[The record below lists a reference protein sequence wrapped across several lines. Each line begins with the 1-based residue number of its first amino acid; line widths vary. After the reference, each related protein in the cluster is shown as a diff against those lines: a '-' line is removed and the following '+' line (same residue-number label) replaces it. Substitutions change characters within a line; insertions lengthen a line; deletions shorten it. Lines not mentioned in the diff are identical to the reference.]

1 MAILFDSTSR
11 LFTLTT
17 AHSMYQMKAD
27 RYGVLLHTWF
37 GMKGSA
43 FDYSY
48 RIAYADRGFSGNP
61 YDAGDDRTYS
71 LDALPLEF
79 PAYGSGD
86 YRAAALKVRYPDGT
100 SACDLR
106 YLKHE
111 IREGKYSL
119 PGLPALYDAPDQE
132 QQAHETPAPAGC
144 RCGSRSDTLIITLE
158 DTRRMFYVHLY
169 YGVMEDLDIITRAV
183 CVENHSEDDI
193 YLENI
198 QSVCVDYLHGEYDLH
213 TFYGRHVKERN
224 YQRSPLMH
232 GSQSVGSTRG
242 TSSHQYNPFLIL
254 SDRDTTEDTGNCYG
268 FSFLY
273 SGDFLG
279 NAELD
284 QYNQTRLL
292 LGIHP
297 DNFCY
302 CVKPAERFYAPEAA
316 LAYSAQGLGRLSRIF
331 HQAYRTHLCRGKWTA
346 KRRPVLLNDWEG
358 VYFDFDGDKL
368 IQMARDAADLGI
380 ELFVMDDGWFGKRD
394 LDVSGLGDWTVNE
407 KKLGCTLKEL
417 SDQIHGLGLQF
428 GIWFEPEGIN
438 EDSDLYREHP
448 DWAFTVPG
456 KQPTRSRLQLLLD
469 FSREDVREYIFS
481 HICQVLDSARIEYL
495 KWDLNRSL
503 ADLYSASLPA
513 KRQGEVMH
521 RYVLGLYDMLEK
533 LTQRYPDMLIEGCS
547 GGGGRFDA
555 GMLYYTPQIWCSDDT
570 DAIERLSIQYG
581 TSFGYPVSTMGS
593 HVSHCPNEQTR
604 RITPLNTRATVA
616 MSGTFGYELDV
627 NKMTEDEKTIVKAQ
641 IREFKE
647 YYDLIQYGDYYR
659 LTDPDTADAYHGW
672 EFAAEDGSEAL
683 LCIVALQIH
692 PNGPGRWMCLKGLNA
707 DSIYTVNDEEYP
719 GDVLMNGGL
728 LLPTAAE
735 EYESFRIHIVECHA
749 A

>member
-1 MAILFDSTSR
+1 MAILFDSTNR
-11 LFTLTT
+11 LFTLQTD
-17 AHSMYQMKAD
+17 HNMYQMKAD

-71 LDALPLEF
+71 LDALPQEF
-79 PAYGSGD
+79 PVYGSGD
-86 YRAAALKVRYPDGT
+86 YRSTALKVRYPDGT
-100 SACDLR
+100 AACDLR
-106 YLKHE
+106 YLSHE
-111 IREGKYSL
+111 IHKGKYSL
-119 PGLPALYDAPDQE
+119 PGLPSLYDTLDGNNQPRGICDPTEHDAK
-132 QQAHETPAPAGC
+132 
-144 RCGSRSDTLIITLE
+144 SDTLIITLE

-183 CVENHSEDDI
+183 CVENHSGLDI

-198 QSVCVDYLHGEYDLH
+198 QSVCVDYLHGSYDLH

-224 YQRSPLMH
+224 HQRTPLGH
-232 GSQSVGSTRG
+232 GIHSVGSTRG

-302 CVKPAERFYAPEAA
+302 CVKPAERFHAPEAA

-735 EYESFRIHIVECHA
+735 EYESFRIHIVECPA
-749 A
+749 V

>member
-11 LFTLTT
+11 FFTLTT

-61 YDAGDDRTYS
+61 YDAGADRTYS
-71 LDALPLEF
+71 LDALPQEF
-79 PAYGSGD
+79 PTYGSGD
-86 YRAAALKVRYPDGT
+86 YRSTALKVRYPDGT
-100 SACDLR
+100 FACELR

-111 IREGKYSL
+111 ILEGKYSL
-119 PGLPALYDAPDQE
+119 PGLPAIY
-132 QQAHETPAPAGC
+132 
-144 RCGSRSDTLIITLE
+144 DTLPGVSSSNTKADTLVVTLE
-158 DTRRMFYVHLY
+158 DTRQMFYVHLY

-183 CVENHSEDDI
+183 CVENHSGEDI
-193 YLENI
+193 YLENL
-198 QSVCVDYLHGEYDLH
+198 QSVCIDYLYGDYDLH

-224 YQRSPLMH
+224 CQRTPLHH
-232 GSQSVGSTRG
+232 GVQSVGSTRG

-254 SDRDTTEDTGNCYG
+254 SDRDATEDDGNCYG

-273 SGDFLG
+273 SGDFIG
-279 NAELD
+279 SAELD
-284 QYNQTRLL
+284 QYGQTRLL

-302 CVKPAERFYAPEAA
+302 CVGPEERFYAPEAA
-316 LAYSAQGLGRLSRIF
+316 MAYSEHGLGTLSRIF
-331 HQAYRTHLCRGKWTA
+331 HKAYRSNLCRGKWTRT
-346 KRRPVLLNDWEG
+346 RRPVLLNDWEG

-368 IQMARDAADLGI
+368 VQMAKDAVKMGI

-394 LDVSGLGDWTVNE
+394 LDVSGLGDWVVNE

-417 SDQIHGLGLQF
+417 SDRIHDLGMQF

-448 DWAFTVPG
+448 EWAMQIPG
-456 KQPTRSRLQLLLD
+456 KAPTRSRQQLLLD
-469 FSREDVREYIFS
+469 FSREDVRDYIFS
-481 HICQVLDSARIEYL
+481 HICKVLDSARIEYL

-503 ADLYSASLPA
+503 SDLYSAVLPGE
-513 KRQGEVMH
+513 RQGEIMH

-533 LTQRYPDMLIEGCS
+533 LIMRYPDMLIEGCS

-593 HVSHCPNEQTR
+593 HVSHCPNEQTG

-627 NKMTEDEKTIVKAQ
+627 NTMSEEEMETVKIQ
-641 IREFKE
+641 IQEFKE

-659 LTDPDTADAYHGW
+659 LTNPDNVEAYHGW

-692 PNGPGRWMCLKGLNA
+692 PNGPGRWMRLKGLKQ
-707 DSIYTVNDEEYP
+707 DGIYLVDGQEYP

-728 LLPTAAE
+728 LLPRATE
-735 EYESFRIHIVECHA
+735 EYESFRIHIVEKC
-749 A
+749 

>member
-1 MAILFDSTSR
+1 MAILFDSTNR
-11 LFTLTT
+11 LFTLQTD
-17 AHSMYQMKAD
+17 HSMYQMKAD

-37 GMKGSA
+37 GMKGSGSA

-61 YDAGDDRTYS
+61 YDAGEDRTYS
-71 LDALPLEF
+71 LDALPQEF
-79 PAYGSGD
+79 PTYGSGD
-86 YRAAALKVRYPDGT
+86 YRSTALKVRYPDGT
-100 SACDLR
+100 FACELR

-111 IREGKYSL
+111 ILEGKYSL
-119 PGLPALYDAPDQE
+119 PGLPAIY
-132 QQAHETPAPAGC
+132 
-144 RCGSRSDTLIITLE
+144 DTLPGVSSSNTKADTLVVTLE
-158 DTRRMFYVHLY
+158 DTRQMFYVHLY

-183 CVENHSEDDI
+183 CVENHSGEDI
-193 YLENI
+193 YLENL
-198 QSVCVDYLHGEYDLH
+198 QSVCIDYLYGDYDLH

-224 YQRSPLMH
+224 CQRTPLHH
-232 GSQSVGSTRG
+232 GVQSVGSTRG

-254 SDRDTTEDTGNCYG
+254 SDRDATEDEGNCYG

-273 SGDFLG
+273 SGDFIG
-279 NAELD
+279 SAELD
-284 QYNQTRLL
+284 QYGQTRLL

-302 CVKPAERFYAPEAA
+302 CVGPEERFYAPEAA
-316 LAYSAQGLGRLSRIF
+316 MAYSEHGLGTLSRIF
-331 HQAYRTHLCRGKWTA
+331 HKAYRSNLCRGKWTRT
-346 KRRPVLLNDWEG
+346 RRPVLLNDWEG

-368 IQMARDAADLGI
+368 VQMAKDAVKMGI

-394 LDVSGLGDWTVNE
+394 LDVSGLGDWVVNE

-417 SDQIHGLGLQF
+417 SDRIHDLGMQF

-448 DWAFTVPG
+448 EWAMQIPG
-456 KQPTRSRLQLLLD
+456 KAPTRSRQQLLLD
-469 FSREDVREYIFS
+469 FSREDVRDYIFS
-481 HICQVLDSARIEYL
+481 HICKVLDSARIEYL

-503 ADLYSASLPA
+503 SDLYSAVLPGE
-513 KRQGEVMH
+513 RQGEIMH

-533 LTQRYPDMLIEGCS
+533 LIMRYPDMLIEGCS

-593 HVSHCPNEQTR
+593 HVSHCPNEQTG

-627 NKMTEDEKTIVKAQ
+627 NTMSEEEMETVKIQ
-641 IREFKE
+641 IQEFKE

-659 LTDPDTADAYHGW
+659 LTNPDNVEAYHGW

-692 PNGPGRWMCLKGLNA
+692 PNGPGRWMRLKGLKQ
-707 DSIYTVNDEEYP
+707 DGIYLVDGQEYP

-728 LLPTAAE
+728 LLPRATE
-735 EYESFRIHIVECHA
+735 EYESFRIHIVEKC
-749 A
+749 

>member
-1 MAILFDSTSR
+1 MAISFDSTSR

-17 AHSMYQMKAD
+17 NHSMYQMKAD

-71 LDALPLEF
+71 LDALPQEF

-86 YRAAALKVRYPDGT
+86 YRSSALKVRYPDGT

-111 IREGKYSL
+111 IKKGKYSL
-119 PGLPALYDAPDQE
+119 PGLPAVYDIPQNTDADG
-132 QQAHETPAPAGC
+132 H
-144 RCGSRSDTLIITLE
+144 SDTLIVTLE
-158 DTRRMFYVHLY
+158 DTRHMFYVHLY

-183 CVENHSEDDI
+183 CVENHSDGDI
-193 YLENI
+193 YLESI
-198 QSVCVDYLHGEYDLH
+198 QSVCIDYLYGDHDLH
-213 TFYGRHVKERN
+213 TFYGRHVKERSC
-224 YQRSPLMH
+224 QRTPVVH
-232 GSQSVGSTRG
+232 GIQSVGSTRG

-254 SDRDTTEDTGNCYG
+254 SDQDTTEDNGNCYG

-279 NAELD
+279 SVELD
-284 QYNQTRLL
+284 QYDQTRLL

-302 CVKPAERFYAPEAA
+302 CIRPQERFYAPEAVM
-316 LAYSAQGLGRLSRIF
+316 AYTEQGLGKLSRIF
-331 HQAYRTHLCRGKWTA
+331 HRTFSRHLCRGKWTTA
-346 KRRPVLLNDWEG
+346 RRPVLLNDWEG
-358 VYFDFDGDKL
+358 VYFDFNGDKL
-368 IQMARDAADLGI
+368 IQMAKDAAELGV

-394 LDVSGLGDWTVNE
+394 LDVSGLGDWIVNE
-407 KKLGCTLKEL
+407 KKLGCTLREL
-417 SDQIHGLGLQF
+417 SDQIHDLGLQF

-438 EDSDLYREHP
+438 EDSDLYRTHP
-448 DWAFTVPG
+448 DWAMKIPG
-456 KQPTRSRLQLLLD
+456 KLPTRSRQQLLLD
-469 FSREDVREYIFS
+469 FSREDVREYIFG

-503 ADLYSASLPA
+503 SDFYSAVLP
-513 KRQGEVMH
+513 KERQGEVMH

-533 LTQRYPDMLIEGCS
+533 LIRRYPDMLVEGCS

-593 HVSHCPNEQTR
+593 HVSHCPNEQTG

-627 NKMTEDEKTIVKAQ
+627 NKMSGEEKEIVRAQ
-641 IREFKE
+641 IREFKK
-647 YYDLIQYGDYYR
+647 YYDLIQSGDYYR
-659 LTDPDTADAYHGW
+659 LTNPDTETAWHGW

-692 PNGPGRWMCLKGLNA
+692 PNGPGRWMRLKGLKK
-707 DSIYTVNDEEYP
+707 DSLYTVNGQKYP
-719 GDVLMNGGL
+719 GDVLMNSGL
-728 LLPTAAE
+728 LMPVASE
-735 EYESFRIHIVECHA
+735 EYQSFRIHITEA
-749 A
+749 